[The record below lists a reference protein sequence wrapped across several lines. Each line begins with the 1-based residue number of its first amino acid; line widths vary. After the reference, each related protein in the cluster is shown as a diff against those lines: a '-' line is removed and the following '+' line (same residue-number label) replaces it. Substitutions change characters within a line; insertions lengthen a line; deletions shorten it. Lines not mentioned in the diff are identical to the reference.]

1 MKELEKRMIKDILI
15 TKYHKLHN
23 LLENLKQTDK
33 AVKIANGSCTTKKK
47 VQLICELMPN
57 ESVQYIADI
66 LQITR
71 QAVYKHLR

>member
-1 MKELEKRMIKDILI
+1 MIKDILI

-47 VQLICELMPN
+47 VFQG
-57 ESVQYIADI
+57 
-66 LQITR
+66 TR
-71 QAVYKHLR
+71 